1 MAFTVSWAL
10 GTIQP
15 EDAAVIPAFSGE
27 RRVRLYLCEVRDC
40 PVEQYVRKTV
50 GDQGFL
56 GTKVLLLTLEHAV
69 H

>member
-10 GTIQP
+10 GTIQL
-15 EDAAVIPAFSGE
+15 EDAAVIPVSSGE
-27 RRVRLYLCEVRDC
+27 RGKRYLCGVRDS
-40 PVEQYVRKTV
+40 PVEQYGRKTV

-56 GTKVLLLTLEHAV
+56 STEVLLLTLEHAV